1 VSRFF
6 NEFFHTTVIIR
17 DEIFVAIATLVA
29 RSSVPSRFAFA
40 TSIKLARSMIW
51 IARITL
57 DLTVRAR
64 VRVVARVDTVN
75 ELVHYPSHVLICGVA
90 ESPKTPGGCV
100 ETSAQKHIHEAL
112 ALIFTV
118 SKPAAFIRRL
128 RRDFQIDSRATN
140 QLLTVLKKMCLESV
154 VAIPRICRLPVVAT
168 IRHRRQR

>member
-1 VSRFF
+1 MSEHFCHVFESHSVDANFFSYVRAASIVS
-6 NEFFHTTVIIR
+6 TTSR
-17 DEIFVAIATLVA
+17 RSFSLV
-29 RSSVPSRFAFA
+29 
-40 TSIKLARSMIW
+40 TS
-51 IARITL
+51 RITL

-75 ELVHYPSHVLICGVA
+75 ELVHYPSHVLICGIA

-140 QLLTVLKKMCLESV
+140 QLLTIPTLKL
-154 VAIPRICRLPVVAT
+154 
-168 IRHRRQR
+168 